1 MQKTEN
7 YKQTEVGLIP
17 EEWEVKFI
25 KQVAPLQRGFDL
37 PTKDIKTGPF
47 PVVYSNGIVN
57 YHNDFKVKKPGVVT
71 GRSGTIGKITF
82 VEKDY
87 WPHNTSLWVTNF
99 FDNDPKFVF
108 YLFNNLRIERFASG
122 SGVPT
127 LNRNDVHD
135 FKIPLPPLPEQT
147 AIASALSDM
156 DALIAQTEKLIEK
169 KKAIK
174 QGVMQDLLKPK
185 EGWVKRKLGEVADV
199 VGGGTPST
207 HEPTYWNGD
216 VNWFTPTEVGY
227 SKYLIESNRKITKK
241 GLESCSAKIHPV
253 GTVLLTSRAGIGDLG
268 ILKFEAATNQGFQ
281 SLIAKKELDNEFLYY
296 LMTTKK
302 NELIQNSSGSTFL
315 EISPQKVK
323 AIDLSIPSIKEQKEI
338 ALTLSEID
346 DMIFTH
352 ESKLQKLK
360 LQKQGM
366 MQALLTGKIRLV

>member
-7 YKQTEVGLIP
+7 YKQSEVGLIP

-174 QGVMQDLLKPK
+174 QGVMQELLQPK
-185 EGWVKRKLGEVADV
+185 EGWVKRKLGDIGEVIT
-199 VGGGTPST
+199 GGTP
-207 HEPTYWNGD
+207 PTEIKEFWNGEIP
-216 VNWFTPTEVGY
+216 WITPTD
-227 SKYLIESNRKITKK
+227 ITSNRDIFSSERKITKA
-241 GLESCSAKIHPV
+241 GL
-253 GTVLLTSRAGIGDLG
+253 GVLRRLPKDSLLVTCIASIGKNA
-268 ILKFEAATNQGFQ
+268 ILRVEGGCNQQ
-281 SLIAKKELDNEFLYY
+281 INALIPNSNYNVEFLYY
-296 LMTTKK
+296 L
-302 NELIQNSSGSTFL
+302 L
-315 EISPQKVK
+315 EINKKILLGSAGITATLIISK
-323 AIDLSIPSIKEQKEI
+323 KEF
-338 ALTLSEID
+338 SEIEFNFPALNEQIRIAEVLVSFD
-346 DMIFTH
+346 DNLNFLQT
-352 ESKLQKLK
+352 KLQKLK

-366 MQALLTGKIRLV
+366 MQVLLTGKIRLV